1 MGTISD
7 IVGWLGRL
15 GRLGKPKR
23 VIHKRK
29 AVIKSVYLSSD
40 TYKGWCQADWHKWLA
55 EKQFDLNNRVTYSP
69 AKFGV
74 TVKQWNVCPTKPKKL
89 RRKR

>member
-1 MGTISD
+1 LIDMGTISD
-7 IVGWLGRL
+7 IVGWVS
-15 GRLGKPKR
+15 RLGKPKR
-23 VIHKRK
+23 AYKRK

-55 EKQFDLNNRVTYSP
+55 DKQFDLNSKVTYSP

-74 TVKQWNVCPTKPKKL
+74 TVKQWNVCPTKLKKL
-89 RRKR
+89 KRKR